1 MVHIS
6 KASNHLGYYRA
17 HWGESR
23 ETNPFPPAEP
33 HTDSSNPRSWSSTE
47 SHRFRTNLTDT
58 TLVDIILCNNLRS
71 QIMPIDPNQL
81 ADEIHDTVIQ
91 ELSAV
96 LLMLEINESHFKE
109 NPDLAHTEMERIKDQ
124 IRSTLQELRNMI
136 SYLKS
141 EA

>member
-1 MVHIS
+1 
-6 KASNHLGYYRA
+6 
-17 HWGESR
+17 
-23 ETNPFPPAEP
+23 
-33 HTDSSNPRSWSSTE
+33 
-47 SHRFRTNLTDT
+47 
-58 TLVDIILCNNLRS
+58 
-71 QIMPIDPNQL
+71 MPIDPNKL

-96 LLMLEINESHFKE
+96 LLMLEINESLFKE

-124 IRSTLQELRNMI
+124 IRSTLQDLRNMI

>member
-1 MVHIS
+1 
-6 KASNHLGYYRA
+6 
-17 HWGESR
+17 
-23 ETNPFPPAEP
+23 
-33 HTDSSNPRSWSSTE
+33 
-47 SHRFRTNLTDT
+47 
-58 TLVDIILCNNLRS
+58 
-71 QIMPIDPNQL
+71 MPIDPNKL

-124 IRSTLQELRNMI
+124 IRSTLQDLRNMI